1 MRMYYP
7 QEMQA
12 LFEFSGFKIE
22 KAYGD
27 YHCGELNRESVKQI
41 YVLKKRPDVREFTKY

>member
-7 QEMQA
+7 QEIQA
-12 LFEFSGFKIE
+12 LFEFAGFEIE

-27 YHCGELNRESVKQI
+27 YYFSEPGAESVKQI
-41 YVLKKRPDVREFTKY
+41 YVLKKAPEKKE